1 MFDGVILSAGVKYKG
16 IIFDFNGVLLWDTV
30 WQDQA
35 WREVSQ
41 ELRGHPLTQAE
52 MKSIVYG
59 RTNREIF
66 SYVLGRTL
74 TETELVKLIEHKED
88 IYRRTA
94 LAQGK
99 NFTLSPGAQ
108 KLLDYLAEYG
118 IPRTIATAS
127 EITNVKFFIEHLHL
141 DTWFR
146 VEDILYDDGK
156 LPSKPDPTIYLL
168 AAKKIGLTPQ
178 ECIVV
183 EDALSGI
190 EAARRAGV
198 GKIIALGL
206 PSEREVL
213 LSVPG
218 VSQVVTNLGEV
229 DSAEFALPQ

>member
-127 EITNVKFFIEHLHL
+127 EITNVKFFI
-141 DTWFR
+141 
-146 VEDILYDDGK
+146 
-156 LPSKPDPTIYLL
+156 
-168 AAKKIGLTPQ
+168 
-178 ECIVV
+178 
-183 EDALSGI
+183 
-190 EAARRAGV
+190 
-198 GKIIALGL
+198 
-206 PSEREVL
+206 
-213 LSVPG
+213 
-218 VSQVVTNLGEV
+218 
-229 DSAEFALPQ
+229 